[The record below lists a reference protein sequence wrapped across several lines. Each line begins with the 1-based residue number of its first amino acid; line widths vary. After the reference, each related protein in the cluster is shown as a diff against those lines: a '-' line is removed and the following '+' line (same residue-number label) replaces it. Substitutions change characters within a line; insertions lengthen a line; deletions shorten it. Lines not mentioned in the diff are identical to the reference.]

1 MISLLERLFGKGG
14 RTLSNQMQHH
24 LGFKKRFDSAISIF
38 DAGFVSFDTE
48 LTGRDFRKDSIIS
61 IGAVKLKGGTLYPAK
76 TFYRL
81 VKPETELSHKS
92 VVIHEI
98 TPSDLQEADDLTDVI
113 EEFIGFIEDAVLIGH
128 FVHIDVNFVNR
139 ALKKKFG
146 IKLQNPSVD
155 TSSLQ
160 DWLYENDTRFARH
173 YGGMTTKADLFSM
186 AKKYGIPVEKAHNA
200 FYDAFI
206 TAQLFQRFL
215 CFLPECGIRTIKEL
229 LMVGKFIKGGDS
241 RIIS

>member
-98 TPSDLQEADDLTDVI
+98 TPSDLPI
-113 EEFIGFIEDAVLIGH
+113 EINQQVPSSSGFILSENMAIAERH
-128 FVHIDVNFVNR
+128 FLAR
-139 ALKKKFG
+139 ALTKSQGNKTEAAKLLG
-146 IKLQNPSVD
+146 ISRKNLWEKLKN
-155 TSSLQ
+155 
-160 DWLYENDTRFARH
+160 H
-173 YGGMTTKADLFSM
+173 
-186 AKKYGIPVEKAHNA
+186 
-200 FYDAFI
+200 
-206 TAQLFQRFL
+206 QL
-215 CFLPECGIRTIKEL
+215 
-229 LMVGKFIKGGDS
+229 
-241 RIIS
+241 